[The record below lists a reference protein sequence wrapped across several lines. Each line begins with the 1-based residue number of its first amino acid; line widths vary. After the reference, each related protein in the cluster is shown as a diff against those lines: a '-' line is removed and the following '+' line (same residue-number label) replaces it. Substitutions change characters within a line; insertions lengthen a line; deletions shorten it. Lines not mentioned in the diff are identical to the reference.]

1 MGFVGIAAYSAD
13 WDHFT
18 WWFQA
23 TFTVVGLLA
32 IVGLDA
38 YIFFFFQVHSPRVL
52 RAAFL
57 RIVLTSQ
64 QCLAIQVVSSVILMS
79 VVDCGV
85 FEDAYTALET
95 EEYAGGDF
103 ALHYLP
109 NIIAL
114 ALVDPS
120 TLVTDPESI
129 KIQAWAALGTR
140 AIPAH

>member
-1 MGFVGIAAYSAD
+1 
-13 WDHFT
+13 
-18 WWFQA
+18 
-23 TFTVVGLLA
+23 
-32 IVGLDA
+32 
-38 YIFFFFQVHSPRVL
+38 
-52 RAAFL
+52 
-57 RIVLTSQ
+57 
-64 QCLAIQVVSSVILMS
+64 MS

-129 KIQAWAALGTR
+129 KIQAWAALGNPPPLLLSLVRSACTHSLVLAR
-140 AIPAH
+140 QRCSCAGDSSTIHGRSTGATSPT